1 MHLLTIGVKLGDRPS
16 SGQACLGR
24 QPLLHLVTSGVQR
37 IGVVCRWETGN
48 LNGGLG
54 VCKQIAD
61 RASKL
66 FVCVIA
72 FFVCGATGLGFAL
85 AQERASGAPTTS
97 PTRAEVYF
105 VGLKDGATVATKLTV
120 RFGLRGMGI
129 APAGEKRENTGH
141 HHLLVDAELP
151 PLDQP
156 IPNDANH
163 LHFDAGQTEGEITL
177 TAGTHTLQLLM
188 GDKDHI
194 PLIPL
199 VMSPRIRVVAT
210 EGAAPSAAAPSAA
223 APAPVAKGNR
233 MPSPD
238 MLRQMIPPGM
248 ERYLPDRLPDPRDFR
263 R

>member
-1 MHLLTIGVKLGDRPS
+1 M
-16 SGQACLGR
+16 
-24 QPLLHLVTSGVQR
+24 
-37 IGVVCRWETGN
+37 GN
-48 LNGGLG
+48 SNGGIR
-54 VCKQIAD
+54 VRQQIAD
-61 RASKL
+61 RATKL
-66 FVCVIA
+66 FMCVMT
-72 FFVCGATGLGFAL
+72 FFVCGAAALSVAL
-85 AQERASGAPTTS
+85 AQDRPSGGPTAS
-97 PTRAEVYF
+97 PTGAEVYF
-105 VGLKDGATVATKLTV
+105 VDLKDGATVATKLTV

-129 APAGEKRENTGH
+129 APAGENRENTGH

-156 IPNDANH
+156 IPKDANH

-188 GDKDHI
+188 GDKNHI

-199 VMSPRIRVVAT
+199 VMSPRIRVVAS

-223 APAPVAKGNR
+223 APAPAAKGQR

-238 MLRQMIPPGM
+238 TLRQMIPGGM

>member
-1 MHLLTIGVKLGDRPS
+1 
-16 SGQACLGR
+16 
-24 QPLLHLVTSGVQR
+24 
-37 IGVVCRWETGN
+37 
-48 LNGGLG
+48 
-54 VCKQIAD
+54 VCKQIAV

-66 FVCVIA
+66 FMCVVA
-72 FFVCGATGLGFAL
+72 FFVCGATALGLALGFAL
-85 AQERASGAPTTS
+85 AQERASGGPTTS
-97 PTRAEVYF
+97 PTGAEVYF

-156 IPNDANH
+156 IANDANH

-223 APAPVAKGNR
+223 APSTAAPSTAAPAPATKGNR
-233 MPSPD
+233 TPSPD
-238 MLRQMIPPGM
+238 MLRQMIPGGM
-248 ERYLPDRLPDPRDFR
+248 ERYLPDHLPDPRDFR